1 MTGSA
6 AGRVASTDLD
16 VVVIGAGFAGL
27 YAVHRLRDRLGLAVR
42 AFEAG
47 SDVGGTWYW
56 NRYPGAR
63 CDIESVH
70 YSYSFDE
77 QLQQDWQWSERFS
90 AQPEILRYLEHVA
103 ERFDLRRDIQFGTRV
118 TSIVWD
124 DAAAHWTVGTD
135 DGASRTARFVVSG
148 AGNLSIAKKPEF
160 PGIEEFGGEVYAT
173 HLWPHEGV
181 DLTGK
186 RVGVIGTGATGIQL
200 IPKVAA
206 QAAHLTVFQRTPNY
220 AVPLRNRP
228 TDPVEQDEVLASY
241 ADLRV
246 AARGNFLGVPYDA
259 PRPSAVADPD
269 AQREQVYDKY
279 YRRGGFQMLISTYGD
294 LLFSKE
300 ANDTAAQ
307 YIRDRIADRVR
318 DPGLA
323 ELLSPTDHAYGTKRP
338 PMETDYYE
346 TFNRDNVTLVDVR
359 AAPIEAVT
367 PTGLRTADG
376 TERELDVIV
385 LATGFDAFT
394 RALLNMGIVGRDGLT
409 LERKWADGPRTFLGI
424 AVHGFPNLFTLT
436 GPQSAVALYNN
447 PLAIE
452 DHVEFAA
459 DAIRHVL
466 EGGHCTIEATADA
479 EHDWGRTVAELA
491 DATLMP
497 QADSWYMGA
506 NVPGK
511 PRSCMIYLGGA
522 PAYRACCDE
531 VVADGYR
538 GFELGRAPVTRSSSS
553 PVAGSS
559 TR

>member
-1 MTGSA
+1 MPRSA
-6 AGRVASTDLD
+6 ADRATSTDLD

-27 YAVHRLRDRLGLAVR
+27 YAVHRLRDRHGLAVR

-47 SDVGGTWYW
+47 SGVGGTWYW

-70 YSYSFDE
+70 YSYSFSE
-77 QLQQDWQWSERFS
+77 ALQRDWQWSERFS

-103 ERFDLRRDIQFGTRV
+103 DRFDLRRDIQFDTRV
-118 TSIVWD
+118 TSIVWND
-124 DAAAHWTVGTD
+124 SAGHWTVGTD
-135 DGASRTARFVVSG
+135 DGISRTARFVVSG

-200 IPKVAA
+200 IPKVAER
-206 QAAHLTVFQRTPNY
+206 AAHLTVFQRTPNY

-228 TDPVEQDEVLASY
+228 TDPVEQEQVLASY
-241 ADLRV
+241 PELRV
-246 AARGNFLGVPYDA
+246 AARNNFLGVPYDQ
-259 PRPSAVADPD
+259 PRPSAVADPEPER
-269 AQREQVYDKY
+269 QRVYDKY
-279 YRRGGFQMLISTYGD
+279 YGRGGFQMLISTYQD
-294 LLFSKE
+294 LLFDRA

-307 YIRDRIADRVR
+307 YIRDRITERVR
-318 DPGLA
+318 DPELA
-323 ELLSPTDHAYGTKRP
+323 AQLSPTDHAYGTKRP

-346 TFNRDNVTLVDVR
+346 TYNRDNVTLVDVR

-367 PTGLRTADG
+367 STGLRTADG

-452 DHVEFAA
+452 DHVEFAG

-466 EGGHCTIEATADA
+466 DSGLATIEATEEA
-479 EHDWGRTVAELA
+479 ERDWGRTVAQLA

-506 NVPGK
+506 NIPGK

-531 VVADGYR
+531 VVAGGYR
-538 GFELGRAPVTRSSSS
+538 GFELSPVTRSSSI